1 MLPYRSVLA
10 LALGC
15 AGLMPLSPAFA
26 HAVCGDRIFPATL
39 AIDDPGVN
47 DELALPTFSWVP
59 NNGDGSQEF
68 DASFSWTKTITP
80 RLGISVSDGPTW
92 QHPGGYGWGGA
103 GH

>member
-47 DELALPTFSWVP
+47 DELALPTLSWVP

-68 DASFSWTKTITP
+68 DASFSWQDNHAQTRDFRQRRP
-80 RLGISVSDGPTW
+80 DVAASRRLW
-92 QHPGGYGWGGA
+92 LGGA